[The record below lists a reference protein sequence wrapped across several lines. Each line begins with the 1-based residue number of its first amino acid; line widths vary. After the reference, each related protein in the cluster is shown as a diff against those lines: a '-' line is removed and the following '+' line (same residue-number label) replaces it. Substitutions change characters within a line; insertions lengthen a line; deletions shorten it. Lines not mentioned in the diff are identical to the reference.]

1 MAERILVVDDE
12 KDLLD
17 LVAYHLT
24 NAGYNVTTAADG
36 ETALE
41 KARERPPDLILLDIL
56 LPDLPGLDVCRI
68 LKSGERT
75 RSVPIIFLTAKN
87 EEIDRVV
94 GFELGADDYVSK
106 PFSPRE
112 LVLRVRAL
120 LKRRKGEG
128 ETRPPLVAGNLR
140 VDRDRH
146 EATLEGK
153 PIELTATEFRLL
165 AHLMDNGGRALSR
178 DHLLDSVWG
187 TDAFVT
193 DRTID
198 THVKRLRAKLGAS
211 GDRVETVRGVGYR
224 FRSGE

>member
-12 KDLLD
+12 KDLLE

-24 NAGYNVTTAADG
+24 NAGYKVVTAATG
-36 ETALE
+36 EDALE
-41 KARERPPDLILLDIL
+41 RARGKPPDLIVLDIL
-56 LPDLPGLDVCRI
+56 LPDMPGLEVCRV

-75 RSVPIIFLTAKN
+75 RAIPVIFLTAKN

-120 LKRRKGEG
+120 LKRRRGEEG
-128 ETRPPLVAGNLR
+128 VRPPLVAGELR
-140 VDRDRH
+140 LDRDRH
-146 EATLEGK
+146 EVTIGGK
-153 PIELTATEFRLL
+153 SVDLTATEFKLL
-165 AHLMDNGGRALSR
+165 AHLMDHPGRALTR
-178 DHLLDSVWG
+178 DQLLDSVWG
-187 TDAFVT
+187 SEAFVT

-198 THVKRLRAKLGAS
+198 THVKRLRAKLDAMGE
-211 GDRVETVRGVGYR
+211 RVETVRGIGYR
-224 FRSGE
+224 FRDGA

>member
-1 MAERILVVDDE
+1 MADRILVVDDE

-17 LVAYHLT
+17 LVVYHLT
-24 NAGYNVTTAADG
+24 NAGYSVSTAATG
-36 ETALE
+36 EQALE
-41 KARERPPDLILLDIL
+41 KALERPPELIVLDIL
-56 LPDLPGLDVCRI
+56 LPDVPGLDVCRI
-68 LKSGERT
+68 LKSSERT
-75 RSVPIIFLTAKN
+75 KSVPVIFLTAKN
-87 EEIDRVV
+87 DEIDRVV
-94 GFELGADDYVSK
+94 GFELGADDYVAK

-120 LKRRKGEG
+120 LKRRRGEG
-128 ETRPPLVAGNLR
+128 GIRPALVAGELV

-146 EATLEGK
+146 EVTLEGK

-165 AHLMDNGGRALSR
+165 AHLMDNSGRALSR
-178 DHLLDSVWG
+178 DQLLDSVWG

-198 THVKRLRAKLGAS
+198 THVKRLRAKLGNT

-224 FRSGE
+224 FRSG

>member
-12 KDLLD
+12 RDLLE

-24 NAGYNVTTAADG
+24 NAGYKVVTAATGG
-36 ETALE
+36 EALE
-41 KARERPPDLILLDIL
+41 RAREKPPELIVLDIL
-56 LPDLPGLDVCRI
+56 LPDLPGLEVCRI

-75 RSVPIIFLTAKN
+75 RGIPVIFLTAKN

-120 LKRRKGEG
+120 LKRRRGEEG
-128 ETRPPLVAGNLR
+128 GRPPLVAGELR
-140 VDRDRH
+140 LDRDRH
-146 EATLEGK
+146 EVTIGGR
-153 PIELTATEFRLL
+153 PIDLTATEFKLL
-165 AHLMDNGGRALSR
+165 AHLMDNPGRALTR
-178 DHLLDSVWG
+178 DQLLDSVWG
-187 TDAFVT
+187 TEAFVT

-198 THVKRLRAKLGAS
+198 THVKRLRAKLNAM
-211 GDRVETVRGVGYR
+211 GDRVETVRGIGYR
-224 FRSGE
+224 FRDGA